1 MDKLVCKIIEE
12 FEINLTINKI
22 YEPLRYD
29 KSFKTY
35 LVKNDNGDLM
45 WINEI
50 RFITLVEER
59 RNKITKIKNEIH
71 QRTNRKNV

>member
-45 WINEI
+45 WFNEI

-71 QRTNRKNV
+71 QRTIRKNV